1 MITINLELIAD
12 AILFIV
18 AVVAIIFL
26 ISFLKKASQ
35 LVKSINDIVD
45 KNSNNIDNTIDKLP
59 GLLDEA
65 NKLVDNVND
74 IVNDPNLKMAISKA
88 NDTMTNVNLISEDV
102 KDTVNYFGET
112 AIVGADSF
120 GEGIASVTDYAT
132 TIRDVVDIV
141 KDVIA
146 GR

>member
-102 KDTVNYFGET
+102 KDTVNYFGES

-132 TIRDVVDIV
+132 MIRDVVDIV

>member
-141 KDVIA
+141 IDVIA

>member
-132 TIRDVVDIV
+132 MIRDVVDIV